1 MGCLMEMEPTTQMM
15 AAGNENQHICI
26 HALKIKKKSFRFV
39 GEFSNGQKN
48 GRGVMY
54 YRSGESREGTWTKG
68 KLLGRYE
75 QSLKNRFQA

>member
-1 MGCLMEMEPTTQMM
+1 M
-15 AAGNENQHICI
+15 
-26 HALKIKKKSFRFV
+26 KINTFVSMPFKLNKSFRFV

-68 KLLGRYE
+68 KLLGRYV
-75 QSLKNRFQA
+75 FT